1 MDRAQVSFAEA
12 EGKANY
18 PSILKWGELDQR
30 LRTALW
36 TPFYFFL
43 DNGIAFDRDS
53 EDYDGSHYFKDPQ
66 KSVLIREFVNRRHKF
81 VHEWKD
87 YFVRENCIKQW
98 AEIFKKQD
106 YINLLDLITFV
117 VRDRDC
123 PPDLI
128 ERLSEA
134 FDEPFSPYRLSV
146 EAKTIF
152 PAIGHEQTESLKRD
166 LSVAFASPFQGSKS
180 HLQNSL
186 GALGDGDYRATVR
199 EAIHAVESAVRDF
212 TDDPNA
218 VLSKASKRLV
228 KEFGVHKAL
237 ADAFEKLYAY
247 TSDENGIRHALVL
260 EENEKV
266 GLDEAAFFLS
276 ACAAFV
282 GFLSRKKLR

>member
-1 MDRAQVSFAEA
+1 MDRTQVSFAEA
-12 EGKANY
+12 EGKTKY

-36 TPFYFFL
+36 TPFYLFI
-43 DNGIAFDRDS
+43 DSGIDYDHDS
-53 EDYDGSHYFKDPQ
+53 EDYNGSHFFKHPH
-66 KSVLIREFVNRRHKF
+66 KGILIREFVNRRHRF
-81 VHEWKD
+81 VHEWPD
-87 YFVRENCIKQW
+87 YFARESCIKNW
-98 AEIFKKQD
+98 AEFFKKQD
-106 YINLLDLITFV
+106 YVSLLDFITFV

-123 PPDLI
+123 PAHLI
-128 ERLSEA
+128 NELSEA
-134 FDEPFSPYRLSV
+134 FDQPFSPYRLSA

-152 PAIGHEQTESLKRD
+152 PAIGHEQTEALKRD
-166 LSVAFASPFQGSKS
+166 LSAAFASPFQGSKS

-186 GALGDGDYRATVR
+186 GALGEGDYRATVR

-260 EENEKV
+260 EENDKV
-266 GLDEAAFFLS
+266 SLDEAAFFLS

-282 GFLSRKKLR
+282 GFLSRKKQR